1 MRQPYDCWCQFTSL
15 LCIFAGGL
23 AIRVQLPFTPA
34 VGEGTVPADPA
45 AKAQEMRARGKALV
59 ARRRQ
64 KQLEEKEGQLT
75 ALMLVQE
82 QVC

>member
-1 MRQPYDCWCQFTSL
+1 M
-15 LCIFAGGL
+15 
-23 AIRVQLPFTPA
+23 
-34 VGEGTVPADPA
+34 PADPA

-75 ALMLVQE
+75 ALLLVQE